1 MAKIANK
8 KLIFVV
14 SLHSNSVSSRIF
26 TRYTAKPVHWFNKR
40 AILNLKP

>member
-8 KLIFVV
+8 KLIFVL
-14 SLHSNSVSSRIF
+14 SLHSNSISYRMF
-26 TRYTAKPVHWFNKR
+26 TRNTDTREHWFNKR